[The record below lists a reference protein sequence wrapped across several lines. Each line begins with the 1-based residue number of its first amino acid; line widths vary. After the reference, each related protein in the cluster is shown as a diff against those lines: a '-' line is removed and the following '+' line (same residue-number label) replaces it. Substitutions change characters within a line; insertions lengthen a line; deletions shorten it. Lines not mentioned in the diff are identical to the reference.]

1 MNQENNIAKAINK
14 IKQSLD
20 YYNQSQDYYVL
31 RNKEVIDIIY
41 KNKNELDWTYSPAGH
56 FKTIYSI
63 DDDTGKAKLTIVSEK
78 EFDQRARIN
87 RLYSDQYMI
96 TDCSIFISLKT
107 NKIKN
112 KWINNEYVYVGMTYR
127 VNSSLIDKSFSIHR
141 LVAHAFCPRPEHLK
155 DVPYDELQVNHID
168 GNKQNNH
175 YTNLEWCTSSENHKH
190 GHRTGLHAN
199 GADHVNSKI
208 TKDDVIWI
216 RKHYSENPKTPYR
229 FYMIKYSMNKESIRR
244 IIHNERH
251 YDPLYVPPRKLT
263 MYEVSNGP
271 RKKSII

>member
-1 MNQENNIAKAINK
+1 
-14 IKQSLD
+14 
-20 YYNQSQDYYVL
+20 
-31 RNKEVIDIIY
+31 
-41 KNKNELDWTYSPAGH
+41 
-56 FKTIYSI
+56 
-63 DDDTGKAKLTIVSEK
+63 
-78 EFDQRARIN
+78 
-87 RLYSDQYMI
+87 
-96 TDCSIFISLKT
+96 
-107 NKIKN
+107 
-112 KWINNEYVYVGMTYR
+112 MTYR